1 MGRYYHPGH
10 VKCYHCYEPLD
21 EKTGYKEHQGHL
33 YCRADFKSLFLP
45 MCRACNRPVERE
57 AVSAMDGK
65 LQGKWHLE
73 CFGCHVSSSLLFSFN
88 CLLYSYHWLDL
99 S

>member
-88 CLLYSYHWLDL
+88 CFTHIIG
-99 S
+99 